1 MGIKQLNNFLLEN
14 CSKSAI
20 YKLPLKQL
28 TNKIVVIDTSI
39 YLYKFAE
46 KDAVAENMYLL
57 ISVFRQHNI
66 TPVFVFDG
74 KPPAEKKALLIK
86 RKIEKDAAEE
96 KYNELKMA
104 VEEGRSSNAV
114 LSEMELLKKQFVR
127 VTDADITKSKELMRA
142 YGVTYI
148 ESSGE
153 SDHLCAFLVKHG
165 FAWACVSDDM
175 DMFLYGCPRVIR
187 HLSLLNHEGIYYDT
201 SQILSDL
208 DMTQEV
214 FNDIAILSGTDY
226 NVNEQK
232 SLSDTLRYYMEYRE
246 WLHFNGGASR
256 DAKLPEIGSF
266 YDWLMKTTT
275 YIKDLEQLLHIR
287 QMFNLERYLLT
298 NREEFKRIIDVMPF
312 SISEYAVAD
321 LQTVLK
327 DDGFIFV

>member
-20 YKLPLKQL
+20 YKMPLKQL
-28 TNKIVVIDTSI
+28 ANKIVVIDTSI

-46 KDAVAENMYLL
+46 KEAVAENMYLL

-96 KYNELKMA
+96 KYNELKTA
-104 VEEGRSSNAV
+104 VEEGQTSNAI
-114 LSEMELLKKQFVR
+114 LSAMELLKKQFVR
-127 VTDADITKSKELMRA
+127 VTDADIVKSKELMRA
-142 YGVTYI
+142 YGVPFI

-201 SQILSDL
+201 AQILTDL

-226 NVNEQK
+226 NVNEHK

-246 WLHFNGGASR
+246 WLHFNGGSS
-256 DAKLPEIGSF
+256 KETKFPPVGSF

-275 YIKDLEQLLHIR
+275 YIKDIVPLLHIR
-287 QMFNLERYLLT
+287 QIFDLNRYLLT
-298 NREEFKRIIDVMPF
+298 NREEFKRIIDLMPF
-312 SISEYAVAD
+312 SNGEYTTAN
-321 LQTVLK
+321 LQAILK

>member
-20 YKLPLKQL
+20 YKMSLRQL
-28 TNKIVVIDTSI
+28 ANKVVVIDTSI

-46 KDAVAENMYLL
+46 KSAVLENMYLL
-57 ISVFRQHNI
+57 ISVFRQNNI

-96 KYNELKMA
+96 KYNELKLAMEDGQLDSA
-104 VEEGRSSNAV
+104 A
-114 LSEMELLKKQFVR
+114 LSEMESLKKQFVR
-127 VTDADITKSKELMRA
+127 VTDSDIVKSKELMRA
-142 YGVTYI
+142 YGVSFI
-148 ESSGE
+148 ESRGE

-201 SQILSDL
+201 AQILSDL
-208 DMTQEV
+208 DMTQEA

-226 NVNEQK
+226 NMNEQK

-246 WLHFNGGASR
+246 WMHFHGAIVK
-256 DAKLPEIGSF
+256 DAKVTETGPF
-266 YDWLMKTTT
+266 YDWLLKKTSH
-275 YIKDLEQLLHIR
+275 IKDVTPLLHIR
-287 QMFNLERYLLT
+287 KMFDLNRYLLM
-298 NREEFKRIIDVMPF
+298 NRDEFKNIVDLMPF
-312 SISEYAVAD
+312 SNGEYKTSD
-321 LQTVLK
+321 LQDVLRE
-327 DDGFIFV
+327 DGFIFV